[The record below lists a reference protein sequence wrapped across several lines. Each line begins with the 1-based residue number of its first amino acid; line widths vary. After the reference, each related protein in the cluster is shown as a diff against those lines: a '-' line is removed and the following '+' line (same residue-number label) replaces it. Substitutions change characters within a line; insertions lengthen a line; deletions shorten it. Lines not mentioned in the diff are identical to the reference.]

1 MTRRTSSA
9 AAPAAAAGGD
19 APVPLRRNRDFM
31 RLWVGAS
38 ISQFGSR
45 VGLTAFPLL
54 VLYHTGSAFQ
64 SGLVGFAA
72 ALPNLTVQL
81 PAGALVDRW
90 DRRRIMLW
98 CNVLGTLAMTSV
110 AVAVLCGH
118 IWLTHLMLAAFV
130 DGSRGIFV
138 DLAERATVR
147 TVVTREQLPAALS
160 QNEARRQ
167 AMGLAGQ
174 PTGGFLLTVAG
185 WLPFACTAVADA
197 VATLCFLRIRGKLK
211 RAPQGPRRPLLAD
224 IKEGIGRLWQAR
236 FARVLVGLIAGS
248 NFVFQALVLT
258 VMVVLKHGGY
268 SPTTVSLVTA
278 CGGVGGLLGAL
289 SASAARRVSMRT
301 TLLLGCTVW
310 ALLVPLTAYVTG
322 PVALAL
328 LLGAVSCIC
337 GLLNVAAGVYQT
349 QHTPDELQGRV
360 QGTARFLGSGANS
373 LGFLTGGYLLGA
385 VGVATTGL
393 SMGAAMVLLALAV
406 ACLPAARAEHEPFP
420 GESGD
425 LAEPGGPVDR
435 ADNGGGSG
443 RGDLADRGRGA
454 DRSEHGARSDRADG
468 AGRGGRGDRSDG
480 GDRAGRAEH
489 GGRGDPAGGAD
500 RCDRTGPPILATVPN
515 PPAVLRTPS
524 QAYPRPQPQPQVHP
538 HPHPQIHDVD
548 DTRGDRP

>member
-1 MTRRTSSA
+1 MTRRTPSA
-9 AAPAAAAGGD
+9 AAAPPAAADAG

-31 RLWVGAS
+31 RLWMGAS
-38 ISQFGSR
+38 VSQFGSR

-54 VLYHTGSAFQ
+54 ILYHTGSAFQ

-110 AVAVLCGH
+110 ALAVLSGH

-147 TVVTREQLPAALS
+147 TVVTRDQLPVALS

-174 PTGGFLLTVAG
+174 PSGGFLLTLSSS
-185 WLPFACTAVADA
+185 LPFACTAVADA
-197 VATLCFLRIRGKLK
+197 VATLCFLRIKGKLK
-211 RAPQGPRRPLLAD
+211 GAPQGPARPLLAD

-248 NFVFQALVLT
+248 NLVFQALVLT
-258 VMVVLKHGGY
+258 VMVVLKNGGH
-268 SPTTVSLVTA
+268 SPSTVSLVTA

-289 SASAARRVSMRT
+289 STPVARRSSMRA
-301 TLLLGCTVW
+301 TLLLGCAVW
-310 ALLVPLTAYVTG
+310 TLLVPLTAYVRG

-328 LLGAVSCIC
+328 LLAAVSFIC

-349 QHTPDELQGRV
+349 RNTPDELQGRV

-373 LGFLTGGYLLGA
+373 LGSLTGGYLLGA
-385 VGVATTGL
+385 VGIATTGL
-393 SMGAAMVLLALAV
+393 WMGAVMLLLTLLVLV
-406 ACLPAARAEHEPFP
+406 LPAARAERDPFP
-420 GESGD
+420 AG
-425 LAEPGGPVDR
+425 PGSSVLKQND
-435 ADNGGGSG
+435 DN
-443 RGDLADRGRGA
+443 
-454 DRSEHGARSDRADG
+454 
-468 AGRGGRGDRSDG
+468 
-480 GDRAGRAEH
+480 
-489 GGRGDPAGGAD
+489 
-500 RCDRTGPPILATVPN
+500 
-515 PPAVLRTPS
+515 
-524 QAYPRPQPQPQVHP
+524 
-538 HPHPQIHDVD
+538 
-548 DTRGDRP
+548 TRGDQP